1 MSSSFR
7 SRTPPTTR
15 PLNCMRRCIPV
26 ATAARRFQHR
36 PSQRTVVLLT
46 DTHYGPIDRTRWSTR
61 VVDAVNA
68 LDADI
73 VCHTGDIAD
82 GTVEQRRQAGTATGT
97 SPGAG
102 RNG

>member
-1 MSSSFR
+1 
-7 SRTPPTTR
+7 
-15 PLNCMRRCIPV
+15 
-26 ATAARRFQHR
+26 
-36 PSQRTVVLLT
+36 VLLT

-82 GTVEQRRQAGTATGT
+82 GTVEQRRHGHSDWYITRSWEKWLIRHEPEDVEGQEQVDLDGDNRRSVGYIDSSRET
-97 SPGAG
+97 
-102 RNG
+102 